1 MNKMLTLDFF
11 SLAPYHLVTNVFTIN
26 NTDGGFVVHFEL
38 TELPNYYTL
47 EKFERM
53 FPELDSLSLQFFLQI
68 MRSSGDI
75 LDYLE
80 RGLDQFEIPRAQ
92 FSLLMILFRNP
103 KDKYT
108 ASELSKK
115 TSISR
120 ASLTNILDSLE
131 IRQLIKRI
139 PHKEDRRKIDIVI
152 TEEGISFIHQIL
164 PTLYS
169 EITEIFS
176 VVDKNDKSKMIN
188 YMVKIKK
195 NLVRNQNE

>member
-1 MNKMLTLDFF
+1 M
-11 SLAPYHLVTNVFTIN
+11 
-26 NTDGGFVVHFEL
+26 HFEL
-38 TELPNYYTL
+38 TELPNHYTL
-47 EKFERM
+47 EKFEGI
-53 FPELDSLSLQFFLQI
+53 FPELDGLSLQLFLQV

-75 LDYLE
+75 LNYLD
-80 RGLDQFEIPRAQ
+80 RSFDQFEISRAQ

-103 KDKYT
+103 NDKYT
-108 ASELSKK
+108 PSELSKK
-115 TSISR
+115 TSVSR

-131 IRQLIKRI
+131 IRQLIERI

-152 TEEGISFIHQIL
+152 TENGISFIHQIL

-176 VVDKNDKSKMIN
+176 VIDKNDKSKMIN